1 MVKYLFNY
9 PVIDW
14 YEKELQLMGQSLGEY
29 VASMKLDG
37 IEQLIYDNN
46 MILKYKESTI
56 GVHLEYWSY
65 WIDFWWN
72 NQQRLDYIFESNE
85 EKKHYYKAQNIY
97 EWIEYIK
104 KNITLALNLKPQ
116 YLVWH
121 VSEANVQEIFTYNFY
136 YNDRQVLL
144 ATSEVFN
151 EVAKIIPD
159 NVLIL
164 FENLWWPG
172 LRLNSMENVVYFFEK
187 LKHNN
192 VGIMLDTGH
201 LMNTNINL
209 TSELEA
215 SIFIKDIVNNLGS
228 FASLIKGVHLNC
240 SLSGQY
246 QKKFIE
252 QLFKFCEFD
261 KHRLW
266 EHITKIDKHEIFQT
280 KAPSFLIDYIQP
292 QYVVHELAYDNLILL
307 RNKIMAQSRN
317 CKMY

>member
-1 MVKYLFNY
+1 MVIYLFNY

-252 QLFKFCEFD
+252 QQFKFCEFD

-307 RNKIMAQSRN
+307 RNKIMAQSIN

>member
-1 MVKYLFNY
+1 MVKCLFNY

-46 MILKYKESTI
+46 MILKYKELTI

-252 QLFKFCEFD
+252 QQFKFCEFD

>member
-144 ATSEVFN
+144 ATSEVIN

-252 QLFKFCEFD
+252 QQFKFCEFD

>member
-46 MILKYKESTI
+46 MILKYKELTI

-252 QLFKFCEFD
+252 QQFKFCEFD

-266 EHITKIDKHEIFQT
+266 EHIIKIDKHEIFQT

-307 RNKIMAQSRN
+307 RNNIMAQSRN

>member
-46 MILKYKESTI
+46 MILKYKELTI

-252 QLFKFCEFD
+252 QQFKFCEFD

-266 EHITKIDKHEIFQT
+266 EHIIKIDKHKIFQT

>member
-46 MILKYKESTI
+46 MILKYKELTI

-252 QLFKFCEFD
+252 QQFKFCEFD

-266 EHITKIDKHEIFQT
+266 EHIIKIDKHEIFQT

>member
-46 MILKYKESTI
+46 MILKYKELTI

-172 LRLNSMENVVYFFEK
+172 LRLNSMENIVYFFEK

-252 QLFKFCEFD
+252 QQFKFCEFD

-266 EHITKIDKHEIFQT
+266 EHIIKIDKHEIFQT

>member
-29 VASMKLDG
+29 VASMKLDC

-46 MILKYKESTI
+46 MILKYKELTI

-252 QLFKFCEFD
+252 QQFKFCEFD

-266 EHITKIDKHEIFQT
+266 EHIIKIDKHEIFQT

>member
-46 MILKYKESTI
+46 MILKYKELTI

-136 YNDRQVLL
+136 YNDRPVLL

-252 QLFKFCEFD
+252 QQFKFCEFD

-266 EHITKIDKHEIFQT
+266 EHIIKIDKHEIFQT

>member
-46 MILKYKESTI
+46 MILKYKELTI

-252 QLFKFCEFD
+252 QQFKFCEFD

-266 EHITKIDKHEIFQT
+266 EHIIKIDKHEIFQT

-317 CKMY
+317 CEMY

>member
-164 FENLWWPG
+164 FENLWWLG

-252 QLFKFCEFD
+252 QQFKFCEFD

>member
-46 MILKYKESTI
+46 MILKYKELTI

-201 LMNTNINL
+201 LMNTNIKL

-252 QLFKFCEFD
+252 QQFKFCEFD

-266 EHITKIDKHEIFQT
+266 EHIIKIDKHEIFQT

>member
-14 YEKELQLMGQSLGEY
+14 YEKELQLMGQSLDEY

-104 KNITLALNLKPQ
+104 KNITLAMNLKPQ

-252 QLFKFCEFD
+252 QQFKFCEFD

>member
-37 IEQLIYDNN
+37 IEQLVYDNN

-252 QLFKFCEFD
+252 QQFKFCEFD

>member
-1 MVKYLFNY
+1 M
-9 PVIDW
+9 
-14 YEKELQLMGQSLGEY
+14 
-29 VASMKLDG
+29 
-37 IEQLIYDNN
+37 
-46 MILKYKESTI
+46 
-56 GVHLEYWSY
+56 
-65 WIDFWWN
+65 
-72 NQQRLDYIFESNE
+72 
-85 EKKHYYKAQNIY
+85 
-97 EWIEYIK
+97 
-104 KNITLALNLKPQ
+104 ALNLKPQ

-228 FASLIKGVHLNC
+228 FMSLIKGVHLNC

-246 QKKFIE
+246 QKNLLNSNLNFVNLIN
-252 QLFKFCEFD
+252 
-261 KHRLW
+261 
-266 EHITKIDKHEIFQT
+266 
-280 KAPSFLIDYIQP
+280 IDYGNILQK
-292 QYVVHELAYDNLILL
+292 LINMKFFKLKL
-307 RNKIMAQSRN
+307 QVFNRLYTTTICGS
-317 CKMY
+317 

>member
-46 MILKYKESTI
+46 MILKYKELTI

-252 QLFKFCEFD
+252 QQFKFCEFD

-266 EHITKIDKHEIFQT
+266 EHIIKIDKHEIFQT

-317 CKMY
+317 CKRY

>member
-1 MVKYLFNY
+1 MAK
-9 PVIDW
+9 D
-14 YEKELQLMGQSLGEY
+14 
-29 VASMKLDG
+29 
-37 IEQLIYDNN
+37 
-46 MILKYKESTI
+46 
-56 GVHLEYWSY
+56 
-65 WIDFWWN
+65 
-72 NQQRLDYIFESNE
+72 
-85 EKKHYYKAQNIY
+85 
-97 EWIEYIK
+97 
-104 KNITLALNLKPQ
+104 LKPQ

-252 QLFKFCEFD
+252 QQFKFCEFD

-266 EHITKIDKHEIFQT
+266 EHIIKIDKHEIFQT

>member
-46 MILKYKESTI
+46 MILKYKELTI

-252 QLFKFCEFD
+252 QQFKFCEFD

-266 EHITKIDKHEIFQT
+266 EHIIKIDKHEIFQT
-280 KAPSFLIDYIQP
+280 KAPSFFIDYIQP

>member
-46 MILKYKESTI
+46 MILKYKELTI

-65 WIDFWWN
+65 WKDFWWN

-252 QLFKFCEFD
+252 QQFKFCEFD

-266 EHITKIDKHEIFQT
+266 EHIIKIDKHEIFQT

>member
-72 NQQRLDYIFESNE
+72 NQQRLAYIVESNE

-252 QLFKFCEFD
+252 QQFKFCEFD

>member
-14 YEKELQLMGQSLGEY
+14 YEKELHLMGQSLGEY

-252 QLFKFCEFD
+252 QQFKFCEFD

>member
-252 QLFKFCEFD
+252 QQFKFCEFD

-266 EHITKIDKHEIFQT
+266 KHITKIDKHEIFQT

>member
-46 MILKYKESTI
+46 MILKYKELTI

-252 QLFKFCEFD
+252 QQFKFCEFD

-266 EHITKIDKHEIFQT
+266 EHIIKIDKHEIFQT
-280 KAPSFLIDYIQP
+280 KAPSFLIDRKS
-292 QYVVHELAYDNLILL
+292 VV
-307 RNKIMAQSRN
+307 
-317 CKMY
+317 

>member
-252 QLFKFCEFD
+252 QQFKFCEFD

-307 RNKIMAQSRN
+307 RNKIMTQSRN

>member
-97 EWIEYIK
+97 EWIKYIK

-252 QLFKFCEFD
+252 QQFKFCEFD

>member
-1 MVKYLFNY
+1 MVIYLFNY

-252 QLFKFCEFD
+252 QQFKFCEFD

>member
-9 PVIDW
+9 PVIEW
-14 YEKELQLMGQSLGEY
+14 NEKELQLMGQSLGEY

-46 MILKYKESTI
+46 MILKYKELTI

-252 QLFKFCEFD
+252 QQFKFCEFD

-266 EHITKIDKHEIFQT
+266 EHIIKIDKHEIFQT

>member
-104 KNITLALNLKPQ
+104 KNITLVLNLKPQ

-252 QLFKFCEFD
+252 QQFKFCEFD

>member
-46 MILKYKESTI
+46 MILKYKELTI

-252 QLFKFCEFD
+252 QQFKFCEFD

-266 EHITKIDKHEIFQT
+266 EHIIKIDKHEIFQT

-307 RNKIMAQSRN
+307 RNKIMAQLRN

>member
-144 ATSEVFN
+144 ATREVFN

-252 QLFKFCEFD
+252 QQFKFCEFD

>member
-252 QLFKFCEFD
+252 QQFKFCEFD

-292 QYVVHELAYDNLILL
+292 QYVVHELAYNNLILL

>member
-252 QLFKFCEFD
+252 QQFKFCEFD

-280 KAPSFLIDYIQP
+280 KSSKFFNRLYTTTICG
-292 QYVVHELAYDNLILL
+292 
-307 RNKIMAQSRN
+307 S
-317 CKMY
+317 

>member
-215 SIFIKDIVNNLGS
+215 SIFIKDIVNNLGG

-252 QLFKFCEFD
+252 QQFKFCEFD

>member
-46 MILKYKESTI
+46 MILKYKELTI

-121 VSEANVQEIFTYNFY
+121 VSEANVQEIFTY
-136 YNDRQVLL
+136 DRQVLL

-252 QLFKFCEFD
+252 QQFKFCEFD

-266 EHITKIDKHEIFQT
+266 EHIIKIDKHEIFQT

>member
-46 MILKYKESTI
+46 MILKYKELTI

-187 LKHNN
+187 LKHNY

-252 QLFKFCEFD
+252 QQFKFCEFD

-266 EHITKIDKHEIFQT
+266 EHIIKIDKHEIFQT

>member
-46 MILKYKESTI
+46 MILKYKELTI

-246 QKKFIE
+246 QKKIIE
-252 QLFKFCEFD
+252 QQFKFCEFD

>member
-46 MILKYKESTI
+46 MILKYKELTI

-209 TSELEA
+209 TSELDA

-252 QLFKFCEFD
+252 QQFKFCEFD

-266 EHITKIDKHEIFQT
+266 EHIIKIDKHEIFQT